1 MHRNTILVHAPVGR
15 DAELVVRSLESAGIS
30 ALPQTQFAA
39 LLAATQTGH
48 VGALLMT
55 AEALAGS
62 SLAELTDALSYQ
74 PHWSDLPVLVLVP
87 GGQESAFIGHM
98 ESALSQ
104 VPNLLLLERP
114 IRPITLAS
122 VARNALRS
130 RMRQYEVQRVMEEKE
145 QAAAAMVQ
153 SEKLAAV
160 GRLASSIAHEINNP
174 LEAVT
179 NLLYIIRSEQ
189 GLPQSALNYLNT
201 ADREL
206 ARVSQIVSQ
215 TLRFHRQSTSAT
227 AVRPELLFEEV
238 LAIYT
243 TRLVNSRITVKR
255 AFQKGIAVTCYEG
268 DIRQVLSNLVGN
280 AFDVMRNGG
289 TLRLRTH
296 ERTCWSSGK
305 AGVMMTVADDGP
317 GMTAAIR
324 QRIFDA
330 FYSTKGIQGT
340 GLGLWI
346 SQRIVHKHGG
356 YLRVRSRTG
365 TTHGTVFQLWLPLE
379 LSPSAREGW
388 DSDPA

>member
-1 MHRNTILVHAPVGR
+1 MHAPVGR
-15 DAELVVRSLESAGIS
+15 DAELVVRSLEGVGVPAV
-30 ALPQTQFAA
+30 AEREFAA
-39 LLAATQTGH
+39 VLETARSGR
-48 VGALLMT
+48 VGALLVT
-55 AEALAGS
+55 AEALSPAS
-62 SLAELTDALSYQ
+62 VAELAEALSHQ
-74 PHWSDLPVLVLVP
+74 PHWSDLPVLVMVP
-87 GGQESAFIGHM
+87 GGRESTFIARM
-98 ESALSQ
+98 ESSLSLL
-104 VPNLLLLERP
+104 PNVSLLERP
-114 IRPITLAS
+114 IRPLTLAS

-179 NLLYIIRSEQ
+179 NLLYIIRSED
-189 GLPQSALNYLNT
+189 GLPQSAMDYLAT

-227 AVRPELLFEEV
+227 AVRPEFLFEEV

-243 TRLVNSRITVKR
+243 TRLVNSRITVER
-255 AFQKGIAVTCYEG
+255 QYQKGIAVTCYEG

-365 TTHGTVFQLWLPLE
+365 AVHGTVFQLWLPLE

-388 DSDPA
+388 DEEVLG